1 MGLRVARVAT
11 SRTSFTMA
19 MLGAASGV
27 ALILGIVGIYGVVSY
42 VVSQRIREIGV
53 RMALGASAS
62 EVQGMVL
69 KQGVGLAAAGIVAGL
84 VGAALMS
91 SFLASL
97 LFGVRPVD
105 PVTYGS
111 VAAMLAAVSVLATW
125 LPARRAASVDPVQA
139 LRQE

>member
-1 MGLRVARVAT
+1 
-11 SRTSFTMA
+11 
-19 MLGAASGV
+19 
-27 ALILGIVGIYGVVSY
+27 
-42 VVSQRIREIGV
+42 
-53 RMALGASAS
+53 MALGASAS
-62 EVQGMVL
+62 EVQSMVL
-69 KQGVGLAAAGIVAGL
+69 RQGVGLAASGIAAGL

-97 LFGVRPVD
+97 LFGVRAVD

-111 VAAMLAAVSVLATW
+111 VATMLAAVSVLATW